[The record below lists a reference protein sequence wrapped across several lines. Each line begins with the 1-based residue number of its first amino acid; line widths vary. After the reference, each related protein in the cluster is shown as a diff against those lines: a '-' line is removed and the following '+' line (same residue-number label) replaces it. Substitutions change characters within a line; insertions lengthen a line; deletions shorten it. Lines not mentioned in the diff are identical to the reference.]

1 MGNKCSLPLVSIIF
15 HYFQG
20 QAGNFSQLLPT
31 NALLDWLTL
40 TARSSPYA
48 QEASLLF
55 YCIKKSKCQSKKNT
69 RLLFIFIWISK
80 YHANSKAINSVL
92 IQDLNDLKNDMLRK
106 LLFLLRIWIKLVITL
121 LGRNL
126 LNLPSHLIKC
136 GKRKS
141 LLHHTFTTFLL
152 WNNEYLSFTI
162 PSPFLLW
169 DNEYV
174 TFTYNCVG
182 LFLINIFV
190 LKNQPQPKESG

>member
-31 NALLDWLTL
+31 NTLLDWLTL

-55 YCIKKSKCQSKKNT
+55 YCIKKSKFQSKKNT

-92 IQDLNDLKNDMLRK
+92 IQDFKRSLNDLKNNMLRK
-106 LLFLLRIWIKLVITL
+106 LLFLLRIQIKPIITL
-121 LGRNL
+121 LGR
-126 LNLPSHLIKC
+126 
-136 GKRKS
+136 KS
-141 LLHHTFTTFLL
+141 KS
-152 WNNEYLSFTI
+152 SFPPDKVCSLVWQKKI
-162 PSPFLLW
+162 FPSPYFHHVSVV
-169 DNEYV
+169 E
-174 TFTYNCVG
+174 
-182 LFLINIFV
+182 
-190 LKNQPQPKESG
+190 